1 MKPAKGWLKLLL
13 VVNGLN
19 LIIGIIQQSY
29 LGLGF
34 ALFSNG
40 GLLTYL
46 YLNQEAGAKTEAKR
60 PTPTEVPM
68 VLNAVLDHPDFEV
81 IPVFYTRGVRRPNL
95 MEIADSISEQLKKLE
110 GYPFIVLPSEFITKM
125 EYYLRRK

>member
-1 MKPAKGWLKLLL
+1 
-13 VVNGLN
+13 V
-19 LIIGIIQQSY
+19 
-29 LGLGF
+29 
-34 ALFSNG
+34 
-40 GLLTYL
+40 
-46 YLNQEAGAKTEAKR
+46 KR

-110 GYPFIVLPSEFITKM
+110 AGRLKYPFIVLPSEFITKM